1 MAGLLGHFTQ
11 GGGLPRLTWPD
22 ATPRRGPPAGTAPLV
37 DEMDEQDTPVR
48 IEDDG
53 PGGFAYH
60 DVVWGGHM
68 RQHIGAGT
76 GCRRTYAKGKF
87 VDLLLSGSRA
97 VVTGGTRG
105 IGRAV
110 VEHLLAEGCRVA
122 FCART
127 PSEVDQA
134 VKDLTRQ
141 GDVLG
146 MVADVSDDAALTAWI
161 EASAGTF
168 GGLDIVVSNVS
179 AQSFSWRASVDV
191 DILSAVH
198 LMALVEPY
206 LRRSR
211 SAAVVAIASLA
222 ARMAVPSYKPYSA
235 VKAALVSFMG
245 SLSREWAPAG
255 IRVNVVSPGEVYYP
269 GGFWER
275 MRREEPGLFADAVR
289 RNITG
294 RMADPADV
302 ARAVTFLASPAAAF
316 ISGVNLF
323 VDGAAHEFV
332 DF

>member
-1 MAGLLGHFTQ
+1 M
-11 GGGLPRLTWPD
+11 LP
-22 ATPRRGPPAGTAPLV
+22 
-37 DEMDEQDTPVR
+37 Q
-48 IEDDG
+48 
-53 PGGFAYH
+53 
-60 DVVWGGHM
+60 
-68 RQHIGAGT
+68 
-76 GCRRTYAKGKF
+76 YAKGKF

-105 IGRAV
+105 VGRAV

-127 PSEVDQA
+127 PSQVDQA
-134 VKDLTRQ
+134 VKDLMPQ
-141 GDVLG
+141 GDAHGTV
-146 MVADVSDDAALTAWI
+146 VDVSNDAALAAWI
-161 EASAGTF
+161 AASADAF

-179 AQSFSWRASVDV
+179 AQSFDWRASVDV

-198 LMALVEPY
+198 LMDLVEPY
-206 LRRSR
+206 LRRSS
-211 SAAVVAIASLA
+211 SAAVVAIASMA
-222 ARMAVPSYKPYSA
+222 GHMAVPSYKPYSA

-245 SLSREWAPAG
+245 SLSREWASVG

-275 MRREEPGLFADAVR
+275 MRQEEPDLYADAVR
-289 RNITG
+289 RNIMG

-302 ARAVTFLASPAAAF
+302 ARAVAFLASPAAAF